1 MIFEEKEKNRVNLM
15 ILMIAL
21 AFCLESFS
29 GSIREGGPR
38 QAQKTH

>member
-15 ILMIAL
+15 IAL

-29 GSIREGGPR
+29 GRIREGGPR